1 MKAQKAGF
9 QDQVRFIFDVGYT
22 TKQFIV
28 IKARFLNFLKE
39 RVNVLIGLVRHG
51 ETHWNAIQRI
61 QGQTDIP
68 LNENG
73 IAQAKLLASRLQSD
87 KAIWDYVLT
96 SDLERAKVTGAHI
109 YESLQIPLLTVDERL
124 RERYFG
130 QVEGTTLEERVAKWG
145 EDWKSLDLGAES
157 IEDMRSRGVE
167 ILEELYVNYPTSNIL
182 CVTHGSFIAHLL
194 LELFPDLEDERIGN
208 LSYSILER
216 NEEGWKLLL
225 YNCNKHLDQ
234 NAITSST

>member
-1 MKAQKAGF
+1 MVFATQ
-9 QDQVRFIFDVGYT
+9 QPI
-22 TKQFIV
+22 
-28 IKARFLNFLKE
+28 KE
-39 RVNVLIGLVRHG
+39 RVIVLIGLVRHG
-51 ETHWNAIQRI
+51 ETHWNAIKRI

-87 KAIWDYVLT
+87 DSIWDYVIT

-109 YESLQIPLLTVDERL
+109 HEVLQIPLLAVDERL
-124 RERYFG
+124 RERFFG

-145 EDWKSLDLGAES
+145 EDWKDLDLGAES
-157 IEDMRSRGVE
+157 VEDMRSRGIE
-167 ILEELYVNYPTSNIL
+167 ILEELYVNYSNSNIL

-216 NEEGWKLLL
+216 NEAGWKLVL
-225 YNCNKHLDQ
+225 YNCNKHLD
-234 NAITSST
+234 ADGVTSTT